1 MKQFL
6 LRWFVTVAAVAIA
19 SAVVSGIEYDRFS
32 DLLVAG
38 LLLGFLNAF
47 VKPVLM
53 LLSFP
58 FLIVTLGLFT
68 LVINALML
76 YWVGHL
82 MHSFRVASFGAAFW
96 GGLVISIASTFL
108 NSMIGTNKSPPGP
121 PPPPAGGSG
130 NGKIASDGGP
140 IIDV

>member
-6 LRWFVTVAAVAIA
+6 LRWFVTVLAVAIA
-19 SAVVSGIEYDRFS
+19 SAMVSGIEYDRVS

-82 MHSFRVASFGAAFW
+82 TRSFRVASFGAAFW

-108 NSMIGTNKSPPGP
+108 NSMIGSDKPPHGP
-121 PPPPAGGSG
+121 PPPPGRGSG
-130 NGKIASDGGP
+130 TGKIESDSGP